1 MRLKKYDNNPI
12 LSPNSAN
19 AWENLVVCNP
29 GVWYEDGIFY
39 MLYRAAGDD
48 EEHIIR
54 LGLATSKDG
63 YDFRRASSQPVFGP
77 SIDGPDAGGV
87 EDPRIVKFDDEY
99 YVTYAFR
106 PYPPGQYWK
115 FPHDVV
121 LRPQCGSHAPV
132 FIKENL
138 GNSGLAVTKDFRHF
152 RRLGRITESAL
163 DDRDAILFPEKVNGK
178 YVLLHRPKQY
188 TGDKYNVKYPSIWL
202 KFSDDLLNWS
212 DKESHLLIS
221 GIEIGRAHV

>member
-1 MRLKKYDNNPI
+1 M
-12 LSPNSAN
+12 
-19 AWENLVVCNP
+19 
-29 GVWYEDGIFY
+29 
-39 MLYRAAGDD
+39 
-48 EEHIIR
+48 
-54 LGLATSKDG
+54 
-63 YDFRRASSQPVFGP
+63 
-77 SIDGPDAGGV
+77 
-87 EDPRIVKFDDEY
+87 KFDDEY

-152 RRLGRITESAL
+152 RRLGGLPESAL

-221 GIEIGRAHV
+221 GIENTWEEKSAEALHP

>member
-63 YDFRRASSQPVFGP
+63 YDFRRASSQPVSDPALMGLMP
-77 SIDGPDAGGV
+77 V
-87 EDPRIVKFDDEY
+87 E
-99 YVTYAFR
+99 
-106 PYPPGQYWK
+106 WK
-115 FPHDVV
+115 IPV
-121 LRPQCGSHAPV
+121 L
-132 FIKENL
+132 
-138 GNSGLAVTKDFRHF
+138 
-152 RRLGRITESAL
+152 
-163 DDRDAILFPEKVNGK
+163 
-178 YVLLHRPKQY
+178 
-188 TGDKYNVKYPSIWL
+188 
-202 KFSDDLLNWS
+202 
-212 DKESHLLIS
+212 
-221 GIEIGRAHV
+221 

>member
-39 MLYRAAGDD
+39 MLYRAAGND
-48 EEHIIR
+48 EEHVIR

-63 YDFRRASSQPVFGP
+63 YDFKRVSSQPVFGP

-99 YVTYAFR
+99 YITYAFS
-106 PYPPGQYWK
+106 P
-115 FPHDVV
+115 
-121 LRPQCGSHAPV
+121 LS
-132 FIKENL
+132 
-138 GNSGLAVTKDFRHF
+138 SGTILEV
-152 RRLGRITESAL
+152 SA
-163 DDRDAILFPEKVNGK
+163 
-178 YVLLHRPKQY
+178 
-188 TGDKYNVKYPSIWL
+188 
-202 KFSDDLLNWS
+202 
-212 DKESHLLIS
+212 
-221 GIEIGRAHV
+221 

>member
-1 MRLKKYDNNPI
+1 MPSVLI
-12 LSPNSAN
+12 LRDS
-19 AWENLVVCNP
+19 
-29 GVWYEDGIFY
+29 
-39 MLYRAAGDD
+39 
-48 EEHIIR
+48 
-54 LGLATSKDG
+54 
-63 YDFRRASSQPVFGP
+63 
-77 SIDGPDAGGV
+77 
-87 EDPRIVKFDDEY
+87 
-99 YVTYAFR
+99 
-106 PYPPGQYWK
+106 YWK

-188 TGDKYNVKYPSIWL
+188 TGVSIM
-202 KFSDDLLNWS
+202 LNIR
-212 DKESHLLIS
+212 LF
-221 GIEIGRAHV
+221 G